1 MPTLVLYGERD
12 EIIRPRP
19 TCRML
24 SALPASA
31 RVAVYPDGYHMLTR
45 DLGARVVLE
54 DMAAWLADPTAPLPS
69 GHETDELLVLCGGN

>member
-1 MPTLVLYGERD
+1 VVCPLFT
-12 EIIRPRP
+12 P
-19 TCRML
+19 
-24 SALPASA
+24 
-31 RVAVYPDGYHMLTR
+31 VYPDGYHMLTR